1 MIGAVSGVPVFLATG
16 VTDMRR
22 GIGGLCA
29 QARNVLQENPAG
41 GAVFVFRGRKGD
53 RLKILHWDGQGF
65 CLYFP
70 WPQASGGAVSLT
82 PAQLSMLWEGIDWRQ
97 PRWTSAPLRG

>member
-1 MIGAVSGVPVFLATG
+1 
-16 VTDMRR
+16 
-22 GIGGLCA
+22 LCA

-53 RLKILHWDGQGF
+53 RLKLLHWDGQGF
-65 CLYFP
+65 CLYYKVLERGYFP

-82 PAQLSMLWEGIDWRQ
+82 SAQLAMLWEGIDWRQ

>member
-1 MIGAVSGVPVFLATG
+1 
-16 VTDMRR
+16 
-22 GIGGLCA
+22 LCA

-65 CLYFP
+65 CLYYKVS
-70 WPQASGGAVSLT
+70 QDASFK
-82 PAQLSMLWEGIDWRQ
+82 P
-97 PRWTSAPLRG
+97 